1 MLTDNFQ
8 KSLLVGGRTDLAK
21 LANRKGLKRAV
32 EVGTD
37 RGVFARDFLQL
48 WNGEMLYCVDTWQS
62 YPEMPWDRAG
72 DYDFAVGLLLP
83 FAHRVRIIKAP
94 SLDVAA
100 YFGKIET
107 FPVDT
112 DFVYIDA
119 AHDFYS
125 AIQDIKAWW
134 PLVREGGILAGD
146 DFDDTHPGVMEAVKQ
161 FANLFDLR
169 VMLTTDYDR
178 GPSWYIE
185 K

>member
-8 KSLLVGGRTDLAK
+8 KSLMVGGRTDLAR

-37 RGVFARDFLQL
+37 RGIFARDFLQL

-62 YPEMPWDRAG
+62 YVEMPWDRSG

-83 FAHRVRIIKAP
+83 FANRVRIVKSE
-94 SLDVAA
+94 SLEVAK
-100 YFGKIET
+100 YFGKVDG
-107 FPVDT
+107 FPVDI

-119 AHDFYS
+119 AHDFVS
-125 AIQDIKAWW
+125 ATQDIKAWW
-134 PLVREGGILAGD
+134 PIVREGGILAGD
-146 DFDDTHPGVMEAVKQ
+146 DFDDEHSGVKEAVIQ

-169 VMLTTDYDR
+169 VYLTTDYDR